1 MDVFDKARQDME
13 AGTPASADTAQA
25 PSVEASSEEETK
37 SNNQSDLAPESN
49 QPSLAELE
57 KMERFKF
64 DGQEWTPKDLKNA
77 ILRMNDY
84 TRKTQELSENRK
96 SVETEQLYRDN
107 FQVDFQK
114 VLHNPELLDVFRTYY
129 PAHWVKVAE
138 QLLESNKSQT
148 PKASET
154 QTNQNT
160 PQGSGLDPAVM
171 KKLDYIEKTFQQ
183 REVEALEKTLD
194 MEFNKLTSKY
204 PKANQ
209 ELALARAQ
217 ILSDQKVD
225 ILKDGK
231 LEEIFKNLNEI
242 ESGREK
248 QWRENLIK
256 EQKQANAKGRDIGK
270 GGGTP
275 GKAPE
280 KMDFRQAR
288 EHMLK
293 GIGAQ

>member
-13 AGTPASADTAQA
+13 AGTPDQSDNAQA
-25 PSVEASSEEETK
+25 PSVEATSEEVK
-37 SNNQSDLAPESN
+37 SNNQSELAPESN

-57 KMERFKF
+57 KLERFKF
-64 DGQEWTPKDLKNA
+64 DGQEWTPKDLKNS

-84 TRKTQELSENRK
+84 TRKTQELAETRK
-96 SVETEQLYRDN
+96 SIETEQLYRDN
-107 FQVDFQK
+107 FQVDFKK
-114 VLHNPELLDVFRTYY
+114 VLQNPELIEVFRTYY

-138 QLLESNKSQT
+138 QLLETTKSH

-154 QTNQNT
+154 PNQST
-160 PQGSGLDPAVM
+160 PQGSGLDSSVL
-171 KKLDYIEKTFQQ
+171 KKIDYIEKTFQQ
-183 REVEALEKTLD
+183 REVEALEKSLD
-194 MEFNKLTSKY
+194 MEFTKLTSKY
-204 PKANQ
+204 PKANP

-217 ILSDQKVD
+217 LLSDQRVD
-225 ILKDGK
+225 ILKEGK
-231 LEEIFKNLNEI
+231 LEEIFKSLNDI
-242 ESGREK
+242 ESTREK

-256 EQKQANAKGRDIGK
+256 EQKQANAKARDIGK

-293 GIGAQ
+293 GLGAQ